1 MKRSHLIIVVLFF
14 ISAILFGFTQVR
26 DYMKNAGS
34 PPEISMDKATLEV
47 SVNVTNEEL
56 LAGLEAWDE
65 EDGDLT
71 DQLLVESFSRF
82 VGKGRRNVT
91 IGVADSQGKVTEV
104 TRNLVYTDYESPKFA
119 LTAPLYLPITKCDD
133 PLALLTA
140 SDKVDGDISNNI
152 EISSIP
158 AEYGDNPGE
167 YEVVFAVSNSAGDK
181 VDLPVTVTIYD
192 AKDTQGAPAI
202 TLSAYLVNVKKGDKI
217 EPWDYVTGAEYER
230 IKYEREEGGSTLYAV
245 NGKTDEDD
253 NVLSLSK
260 GDFNIANTVDWNE
273 EGVYEIQYRLEDEN
287 GHIGIQRLI
296 VVVY

>member
-1 MKRSHLIIVVLFF
+1 MKRSHLIIIILFF
-14 ISAILFGFTQVR
+14 ISVVLFGFTQVR
-26 DYMKNAGS
+26 EYMKNAGS
-34 PPEISMDKATLEV
+34 APEISMDTATLEV
-47 SVNVTNEEL
+47 SVNAADEEL
-56 LAGLEAWDE
+56 LAGLKAWDE

-82 VGKGRRNVT
+82 VGKGRRTVT

-119 LTAPLYLPITKCDD
+119 LTGPLQLPITKCDD

-158 AEYGDNPGE
+158 AEYGDNPGD

-181 VDLPVTVTIYD
+181 VELPVTVTVYD
-192 AKDTQGAPAI
+192 AKDSQGVPTI
-202 TLSAYLVNVKKGDKI
+202 TLSEYLVNVKKGEKI
-217 EPWDYVTGAEYER
+217 DPWDYVVGAEYER
-230 IKYEREEGGSTLYAV
+230 TPYEREEGGSTLYAT
-245 NGKTDEDD
+245 NGKTDKDGD
-253 NVLSLSK
+253 VLSLSQ
-260 GDFNIANTVDWNE
+260 GDFNIANTVDWNA
-273 EGVYEIQYRLEDEN
+273 EGVYEIQYRLEDESERV
-287 GHIGIQRLI
+287 GVQRLV

>member
-1 MKRSHLIIVVLFF
+1 MKRSHLIIIVLFF
-14 ISAILFGFTQVR
+14 ISVVLFGFTQVR

-47 SVNVTNEEL
+47 PVNVTDEEL
-56 LAGLEAWDE
+56 LAGLKAWDE

-82 VGKGRRNVT
+82 VGRGRRTVT

-104 TRNLVYTDYESPKFA
+104 TRNIVYTDYESPKFA
-119 LTAPLYLPITKCDD
+119 LTGPLQLPITKCDD

-152 EISSIP
+152 EISSLP
-158 AEYGDNPGE
+158 AEYGENPGD
-167 YEVVFAVSNSAGDK
+167 YEVIFSVSNSAGDK
-181 VDLPVTVTIYD
+181 VELPVTVTVFD
-192 AKDTQGAPAI
+192 SKDTQGAPSI
-202 TLSAYLVNVKKGDKI
+202 MLSQYLVNVKKGDKI
-217 EPWDYVTGAEYER
+217 DPWDYVIGAESDR
-230 IKYEREEGGSTLYAV
+230 VRYEREEDGSSLYAV
-245 NGKTDEDD
+245 DGKKDEDD

-273 EGVYEIQYRLEDEN
+273 EGVYEIQIRLEDESQR
-287 GHIGIQRLI
+287 IGITRL
-296 VVVY
+296 VVVVN

>member
-1 MKRSHLIIVVLFF
+1 MKRSHLIIIVFFF
-14 ISAILFGFTQVR
+14 ISAGLFAFTQVR

-34 PPEISMDKATLEV
+34 PPEISMDTATLEV
-47 SVNVTNEEL
+47 PVNVTDEQL
-56 LAGLEAWDE
+56 LAGLTAWDE

-71 DQLLVESFSRF
+71 DKLLVESFSRF
-82 VGKGRRNVT
+82 VGRGRRTVT

-104 TRNLVYTDYESPKFA
+104 TRNVVYTDYESPKFA
-119 LTAPLYLPITKCDD
+119 LTGPLYLPITKCDD

-140 SDKVDGDISNNI
+140 SDKIDGDISNNI

-158 AEYGDNPGE
+158 AEYGENPGD

-181 VDLPVTVTIYD
+181 VELPVKVTIYD
-192 AKDTQGAPAI
+192 SKETQGAPTI
-202 TLSAYLVNVKKGDKI
+202 TLSEYLVNVKKGEKI
-217 EPWDYVTGAEYER
+217 EPWDYVIAADFER
-230 IKYEREEGGSTLYAV
+230 VTYEREEGANTLYAK

-273 EGVYEIQYRLEDEN
+273 EGVYEIQYRLEDESDRV
-287 GHIGIQRLI
+287 GTARL
-296 VVVY
+296 VVVVN